1 MTIHV
6 HVFIDER
13 ESFKKT
19 KGNLLS
25 RRPVSQYSHVD
36 VGFLFFHSFFLSL
49 PRSGLQDF
57 ILSSSLPP
65 SSLSSCSSADYH
77 QGLDK
82 LHTAQDRDQID
93 LLSILEDVM
102 TYSFTIFNG
111 CMQPLALPL
120 KITCHACICYATNT
134 CLHVLY

>member
-6 HVFIDER
+6 HVFIDEK

-19 KGNLLS
+19 KENLLS

-36 VGFLFFHSFFLSL
+36 VVFFIFSFFLSL

-65 SSLSSCSSADYH
+65 SSLSPCSSADYH

-93 LLSILEDVM
+93 LLSVLEDVM

-111 CMQPLALPL
+111 CMQPHALP
-120 KITCHACICYATNT
+120 
-134 CLHVLY
+134 